1 MVTGQSYDLRVDIA
15 SRDTTS
21 KVGNSVCES
30 VQIFLAHKGKASN
43 KISLVKVSASNLS
56 LYHKTLKDEF
66 YGQLSKKIQHI
77 SKKKQFLGD
86 LHAKVSTD
94 HNS

>member
-30 VQIFLAHKGKASN
+30 VQIFLAHKGKEEIREHDVGFAF
-43 KISLVKVSASNLS
+43 KQNL
-56 LYHKTLKDEF
+56 
-66 YGQLSKKIQHI
+66 
-77 SKKKQFLGD
+77 
-86 LHAKVSTD
+86 AC
-94 HNS
+94 